1 MPMSPKYENMK
12 SEHTPHC
19 NCHVN
24 LLHPKYL
31 TLDPEDQF
39 PHHNLYDQYFSF
51 KGRKHTWL
59 MTLKLFS
66 APTSLFYGLG
76 APHPESS

>member
-1 MPMSPKYENMK
+1 MT
-12 SEHTPHC
+12 SEHTLHC

-31 TLDPEDQF
+31 TLDPVDQF

-51 KGRKHTWL
+51 KGRKHAWL
-59 MTLKLFS
+59 TFSSLTL
-66 APTSLFYGLG
+66 LFYGHGTLYT
-76 APHPESS
+76 